1 MVEENM
7 QQDVVR
13 PVSFKWI
20 ILKSKRYGEL
30 RKRLHFAGF
39 ADIEWVDDDA
49 LNVKK
54 GFLGLGARMKD
65 IHVYED
71 CDFNNLKELFEDI
84 S

>member
-1 MVEENM
+1 M

-39 ADIEWVDDDA
+39 ADIDWVDDDV
-49 LNVKK
+49 LNVTK
-54 GFLGLGARMKD
+54 GFFGLGARMKD

-71 CDFNNLKELFEDI
+71 YNFDSLKELFQDI